1 MKTIQTSTLFAW
13 FIFFCIGIALFF
25 HPDAKYF
32 LIGYYTLVFICITF
46 FKQLKQHDFLFIV
59 ASLFTIAGF
68 LAIERVFPTENK
80 QFPEQ
85 NNYYIGQVEKQLNEG
100 EDWSTNLIKLLKY
113 STDKGTAWNKTREKI
128 VLITE
133 NDGLTVQEKDIILFN
148 TKLKQIERNHN
159 PGEFNA
165 KMYWISKGVRY
176 QGFGTKD
183 QLTILQEGE
192 LSWFTK
198 SLNRSRDYSTAL
210 LNQYVGSKDAPLI
223 RAILLGDKS
232 DLDITTKQIF
242 TNTGAMHML
251 AVSGMH
257 VGLIV
262 VLLLGI
268 FKWLFAFRVKRI
280 ALVLTILILWYYA
293 FLTGFSASVV
303 RAVVMFTILILSQ
316 FLKRGYHPLNSLAIA
331 GFFILI
337 YDPLSFFDI
346 GFQLS
351 FLAMVGIFTVFPL
364 IEHAFTFKNKILQT
378 AWQGTAIGLAA
389 QVFTT
394 PISIYYFHQFP
405 NYFILTNFGVML
417 FSGIMLG
424 LAIGLLIVGKIPFIS
439 IPVGWFLALCCTCL
453 VGYIAFIEQIPGA
466 VAIGFSPSWIW
477 VALAYIVALL
487 FLKLLETRKWA
498 LILLWTTPLIFWLQV
513 ARYKNISKEEWIIFN
528 SNYPTILINGR
539 NEKVCFYGGDEKGRK
554 QAERICYDYLK
565 LHPGKIEFEPIQ
577 SGKRHK
583 IIVGK
588 SEFVIQQKFGW
599 ISIHENN
606 THYAYITF
614 EKIIK
619 EIFDAKTKIICAAN
633 QTASNTFF
641 TVKNEP
647 FRKALR

>member
-1 MKTIQTSTLFAW
+1 
-13 FIFFCIGIALFF
+13 
-25 HPDAKYF
+25 
-32 LIGYYTLVFICITF
+32 
-46 FKQLKQHDFLFIV
+46 
-59 ASLFTIAGF
+59 
-68 LAIERVFPTENK
+68 
-80 QFPEQ
+80 
-85 NNYYIGQVEKQLNEG
+85 
-100 EDWSTNLIKLLKY
+100 
-113 STDKGTAWNKTREKI
+113 
-128 VLITE
+128 
-133 NDGLTVQEKDIILFN
+133 ILFN

-439 IPVGWFLALCCTCL
+439 IPIGWFLALCCTCL

-513 ARYKNISKEEWIIFN
+513 ARYKNISKEDWIIFN
-528 SNYPTILINGR
+528 SNYPTI
-539 NEKVCFYGGDEKGRK
+539 
-554 QAERICYDYLK
+554 
-565 LHPGKIEFEPIQ
+565 
-577 SGKRHK
+577 
-583 IIVGK
+583 
-588 SEFVIQQKFGW
+588 
-599 ISIHENN
+599 
-606 THYAYITF
+606 
-614 EKIIK
+614 
-619 EIFDAKTKIICAAN
+619 
-633 QTASNTFF
+633 
-641 TVKNEP
+641 
-647 FRKALR
+647 